1 MLRAVSRRSIWGVRA
16 LPLVSVVLVLSA
28 MSTLRVTPVSAQ
40 MPGESEA
47 AGVLGEGEPVD
58 VLVLHS
64 ETGGARSER
73 WSRDVSAA
81 LGRAGVR
88 ASSDATG
95 WARSVGA
102 REGTLD
108 PQRVAALD
116 EVAALIGEARAEAAR
131 LREGPA
137 LARLARA
144 AQLVEAHADVPGS
157 AAWAAEVWTATGVI
171 AAQAGLSQLADV
183 ALARA
188 ATLDP
193 RRGVRAAEA
202 SPEVVAR
209 AAGIARAAAT
219 GPTGNFEV
227 VAAVEGARVLVDDGD
242 VGAAPRRV
250 RLAVG
255 RHVVRVE
262 APGHRPFG
270 QVVDVLE
277 GERPPMVVRLA
288 PDPAVLAAE
297 ALERAAQHADAPSIV
312 AALAAIDRAGLTPPR
327 VLFVEAGDGP
337 RDRARL
343 RDCTASGCEAAL
355 GLERDALPQRLRWA
369 RAMDQARVEAR
380 PDDAWIGAAQDVVVP
395 PAATPWY
402 ARWYVWTIAG
412 AVVAGAVTAGV
423 LAQDPGPPT
432 QRTGVSIDWGDGH
445 E

>member
-1 MLRAVSRRSIWGVRA
+1 MLRAVSRRSIGEARA
-16 LPLVSVVLVLSA
+16 LRLVSAVFVLSA
-28 MSTLRVTPVSAQ
+28 MSALRATTAGAQ
-40 MPGESEA
+40 LPGEAES
-47 AGVLGEGEPVD
+47 VD
-58 VLVLHS
+58 VLVLSS
-64 ETGGARSER
+64 ETGGERGRR
-73 WSRDVSAA
+73 WSRDIGAA
-81 LGRAGVR
+81 LRRAGVS
-88 ASSDATG
+88 ANSDAAR
-95 WARSVGA
+95 WARIAGA
-102 REGTLD
+102 HDGTLD

-116 EVAALIGEARAEAAR
+116 EVVTLIGEARAESAR

-157 AAWAAEVWTATGVI
+157 AAWAAEVWTVTGVV

-262 APGHRPFG
+262 APGYRPFG

-277 GERPPMVVRLA
+277 GERPPMIVRLA
-288 PDPAVLAAE
+288 PDPALVAAE
-297 ALERAAQHADAPSIV
+297 ALERAAQHADATSIV
-312 AALAAIDRAGLTPPR
+312 AALAAIARAGLTPPR

-343 RDCTASGCEAAL
+343 RDCTASGCEAAV
-355 GLERDALPQRLRWA
+355 GLERDGLPQRLTFA
-369 RAMDQARVEAR
+369 RAMGPERVEAR
-380 PDDAWIGAAQDVVVP
+380 PDDAWLGAPEDVVAP
-395 PAATPWY
+395 TPGTPWY
-402 ARWYVWTIAG
+402 GRWYVWTIAG
-412 AVVAGAVTAGV
+412 AVIAGAVTAGA
-423 LAQDPGPPT
+423 LTYDPGPPT
-432 QRTGVSIDWGDGH
+432 QRYEGQVKRGSGW

>member
-1 MLRAVSRRSIWGVRA
+1 MLRAVIRRSIRTGRA
-16 LPLVSVVLVLSA
+16 LRLVSMVFVLSA
-28 MSTLRVTPVSAQ
+28 MSALRAMPVGAQ
-40 MPGESEA
+40 VP
-47 AGVLGEGEPVD
+47 GEGEAVD
-58 VLVLHS
+58 VLVLRS
-64 ETGGARSER
+64 ESDGARAQR
-73 WSRDVSAA
+73 WSRSVREA
-81 LGRAGVR
+81 LTRAGEG
-88 ASSDATG
+88 ASDDAAQ
-95 WARSVGA
+95 WARIAGA

-116 EVAALIGEARAEAAR
+116 EVAALIGEARAESAR

-288 PDPAVLAAE
+288 PDPALVAAE
-297 ALERAAQHADAPSIV
+297 ALERAALHADAAAIV
-312 AALAAIDRAGLTPPR
+312 AALAAIERAGLTPPR
-327 VLFVEAGDGP
+327 VLFVEAGNGP

-343 RDCTASGCEAAL
+343 RDCTASGCDAAV
-355 GLERDALPQRLRWA
+355 GLEREALPLRLTLA
-369 RAMDQARVEAR
+369 RAVDQERVEAR
-380 PDDAWIGAAQDVVVP
+380 PDDAWLDAPEDVVVP
-395 PAATPWY
+395 PPGTPWY

-423 LAQDPGPPT
+423 LTYDPGPPT
-432 QRTGVSIDWGDGH
+432 QRYEGQVGRGDGW